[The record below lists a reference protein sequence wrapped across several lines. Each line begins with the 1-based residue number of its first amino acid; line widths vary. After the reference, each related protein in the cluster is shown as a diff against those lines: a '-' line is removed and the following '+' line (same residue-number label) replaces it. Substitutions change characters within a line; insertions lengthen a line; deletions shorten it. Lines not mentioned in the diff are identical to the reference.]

1 MTHLGDRVAA
11 LVDGELSHDARD
23 RLLAHVAG
31 CPRCREEV
39 DAARQVKARL
49 AALSV
54 PDPSSALT
62 ARLLALA
69 EPGEPIPPRRRPL
82 RRGPRPAAGPRSSPR
97 PQSPR
102 PAIGTPGG
110 PGASTRPGRVAHSSA
125 DRLRRFGMA
134 GAGAFSVVGLALGG
148 AFAVGGQSGNTGVPL
163 TPPVDRLEV
172 EHAATT
178 GGVPLTD
185 PAFSSVPGSR
195 LSQPATVANSGVLLR
210 GSVGSVGLTPVQPGW
225 LPTVTPSR

>member
-49 AALSV
+49 ARLSV
-54 PDPSSALT
+54 PAPSPALT

-82 RRGPRPAAGPRSSPR
+82 RRLPRPAAGPRSSPR
-97 PQSPR
+97 PQSAR
-102 PAIGTPGG
+102 PAVGSTGV
-110 PGASTRPGRVAHSSA
+110 STRRGRVAHSSA
-125 DRLRRFGMA
+125 DRLRRFGMT
-134 GAGAFSVVGLALGG
+134 GAGAFSVAGLALGG

-185 PAFSSVPGSR
+185 PAFSSVLGSR

-225 LPTVTPSR
+225 LPTVAPSR